1 VNGSQPMNLPRGSF
15 FYGIIPGVLLFFAT
29 TDGHSQAFS
38 DQTYLIAD
46 LSETA
51 LTERV
56 IQREAGTGQVG
67 ICIQLSY
74 DRDKERLIAF
84 PENGGIPFEVL
95 SEIILTNLENNRE
108 KILPLFINYAG
119 PVSILNDAVVTSG
132 LSERMYYLPPGERW
146 PQVAQ
151 ILETNRNLVCFI
163 FQNPNPGNIHFH
175 YAWDYMAEYPHSGM
189 EDPPFDGHYI
199 NGDITKELLLI
210 RDFFIPEP
218 AASRDRSIWDL
229 NQNQFYINHLLN
241 RWKNTGKQPN
251 FIFTTRS
258 TRFLSP
264 LIPWLSTYKSVKG
277 IVRINEKPM
286 EKVFWKHSNK
296 CITNGYFSFPYSE
309 GEELNLTPFSPGY
322 RFDPQMSVVSTENL
336 LLSVIFNASPLS
348 LDEGLT
354 ACFPFDNGWQNEV
367 DKQDTGIPVQASIT
381 SDVNKGEVA
390 KLTDSSFIQIGYP
403 QKYGIRNN
411 SFTVSAWFKLNVLD
425 MNSEYSILGTHEGV
439 FRKGLHLVI
448 RQGRPYFGFYGN
460 DLWADRVVSPNEWF
474 HIVYRYN
481 YFNGEQ
487 AIYVNGQNVGASLN
501 HASFIGDSTL
511 VIGQSIRSDNF
522 LNGYIDDLFIWSR
535 PLGEEEIQILYNSDY
550 KPEMEQT
557 PGFPHRRMILAGIVI
572 FIVLFTG
579 LIAGTRKRKS
589 REMPAAGTEKE
600 PVPQLKNSLFIF
612 GDFQLF
618 DALGNELSTQFTPKI
633 KELFLLILL
642 YTVKNKRGIRTEQLT
657 AVLWPGFPPSKA
669 ANNRSVTINKLRK
682 LIRNVKGLNVSYQ
695 NGYWTLEMGK
705 DLYCDYLQVITMLQ
719 KQDLVTKE
727 KMELFFNRV
736 KRGGFLDDLDW
747 EWLDEFRG
755 SMVND
760 IIDNLI
766 LYASRLDEKTDCRL
780 LTEIAERILII
791 DELNEKAIQI
801 IIKQL
806 LLNNNINKAR
816 YRFVQFTRAFE
827 KAVGVPYTMSFDQF
841 RNMAF

>member
-1 VNGSQPMNLPRGSF
+1 MGEGTMRIRKRRF
-15 FYGIIPGVLLFFAT
+15 FYRLIPGVLLIFAIA
-29 TDGHSQAFS
+29 DLYSQNFS
-38 DQTYLIAD
+38 DYTYLIAD
-46 LSETA
+46 LSETT
-51 LTERV
+51 LTDQIIERELRSG
-56 IQREAGTGQVG
+56 QAG
-67 ICIQLSY
+67 IYIQLAY
-74 DRDKERLIAF
+74 DREEESLMVS
-84 PENGGIPFEVL
+84 PEKGELSFEAL
-95 SEIILTNLENNRE
+95 SEILLTYLDNNPQG
-108 KILPLFINYAG
+108 ILPVFINYAG
-119 PVSILNDAVVTSG
+119 PVRILNDAVVNTG
-132 LSERMYYLPPGERW
+132 LSERMFYLPPGERW
-146 PQVAQ
+146 PEVDQ
-151 ILETNRNLVCFI
+151 ILESRRNLVCFI
-163 FQNPNPGNIHFH
+163 FQKPNPGNMYFH
-175 YAWDYMAEYPHSGM
+175 YAWDYMAEFPHSGM
-189 EDPPFDGHYI
+189 ENPPFDGHYI
-199 NGDITKELLLI
+199 NGDITKELLLV
-210 RDFFIPEP
+210 RDFVIPESEG
-218 AASRDRSIWDL
+218 SRNRFLWDL

-241 RWKNTGKQPN
+241 RWKSTGKQPN
-251 FIFTTRS
+251 FIFTTWS

-277 IVRINEKPM
+277 IVRINDKPM

-336 LLSVIFNASPLS
+336 LLSVVFNASPLS

-354 ACFPFDNGWQNEV
+354 AYFPFDTDWHNEV
-367 DKQDTGIPVQASIT
+367 DQQDTGWPVHASIA

-390 KLTDSSFIQIGYP
+390 KLPDSSYIRIGYP
-403 QKYGIRNN
+403 EKYGIRNN

-460 DLWADRVVSPNEWF
+460 DLWADRVVSPNEWV

-511 VIGQSIRSDNF
+511 VIGQSIQSDNF

-535 PLGEEEIQILYNSDY
+535 PLGEEEIQILYNADY
-550 KPEMEQT
+550 KPAKET
-557 PGFPHRRMILAGIVI
+557 TSGFPFRTVIMGGIVVLT
-572 FIVLFTG
+572 IVFVW
-579 LIAGTRKRKS
+579 LIAGIRRRKPKK
-589 REMPAAGTEKE
+589 MPPAGTEKE
-600 PVPQLKNSLFIF
+600 PAPRHKNSVFLF
-612 GDFQLF
+612 GDFQIF
-618 DALGNELSTQFTPKI
+618 DAYGKELSSKFTPRI

-642 YTVKNKRGIRTEQLT
+642 YTVKNNRGIRTEQMT
-657 AVLWPGFPPSKA
+657 SVLWPGFESPKA

-695 NGYWTLEMGK
+695 NGYWTMEAGK
-705 DLYCDYLQVITMLQ
+705 DLYCDYIEVVTMLN
-719 KQDLVTKE
+719 KQDLDTKE
-727 KMELFFNRV
+727 KMEAFFNRV
-736 KRGGFLDDLDW
+736 KKGGFLNELDW
-747 EWLDEFRG
+747 EWLDEFRE

-760 IIDNLI
+760 IIDHLM
-766 LYASRLDEKTDCRL
+766 LFASRLDEKADCRL

-801 IIKQL
+801 IVKQL
-806 LLNNNINKAR
+806 MLTNNVNKAR

-827 KAVGVPYTMSFDQF
+827 QVVGEPYTLTFDQF
-841 RNMAF
+841 RNTLF